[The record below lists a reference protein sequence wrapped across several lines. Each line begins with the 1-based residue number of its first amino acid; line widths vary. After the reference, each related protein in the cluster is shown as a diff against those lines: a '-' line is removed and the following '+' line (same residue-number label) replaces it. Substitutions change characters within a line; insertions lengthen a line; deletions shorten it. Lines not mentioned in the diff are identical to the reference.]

1 MSNPTSSQ
9 LTVLQYASRDFMA
22 LPKDLRQRG
31 QNLMWELEK
40 SAEAFDAFIAEVKQ
54 ELEQRRDEDHEA
66 AVLAVRKQMEVVE
79 AAEQKVEKAEFR
91 AMAAR
96 NELSTAGAQL
106 RLALNSKPSPYP
118 TKPEIAVWEDAV
130 QMARDI
136 YEKLEQKGLE
146 AGALPQTA
154 RQALAQ
160 EQYTLREL
168 EEKEFELRPKQEQ
181 KPSPLGGLGWSGIP
195 GPTNSYGLGGE
206 I

>member
-1 MSNPTSSQ
+1 MSNSNQ

-54 ELEQRRDEDHEA
+54 ELEQRRDEAHEA
-66 AVLAVRKQMEVVE
+66 AVRAVRKQMEAVE
-79 AAEQKVEKAEFR
+79 AAEQKVEKAEF
-91 AMAAR
+91 AAQAAR
-96 NELSTAGAQL
+96 NALSTANAQL
-106 RLALNSKPSPYP
+106 HVALASKPKRFPLKEE
-118 TKPEIAVWEDAV
+118 TAAWEAAV

-136 YEKLEQKGLE
+136 HAKCEQKALE
-146 AGALPQTA
+146 ANSWPMNVRGE
-154 RQALAQ
+154 LAQ
-160 EQYTLREL
+160 AQFTLREL

-181 KPSPLGGLGWSGIP
+181 KPSPIGGLGWSGIA
-195 GPTNSYGLGGE
+195 GPTNSFGLGGE